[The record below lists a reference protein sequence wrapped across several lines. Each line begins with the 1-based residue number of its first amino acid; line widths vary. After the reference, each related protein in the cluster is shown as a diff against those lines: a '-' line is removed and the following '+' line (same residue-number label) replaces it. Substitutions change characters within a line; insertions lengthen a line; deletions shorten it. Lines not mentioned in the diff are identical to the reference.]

1 MCLGVKQPCL
11 EDIMSPEQEDRIK
24 QRAYEIW
31 EREGRPDGRGDVH
44 WSMAVQEIR
53 AEDGWVD
60 DAADSDDPTD
70 DLSRQLGSAEAALA
84 PEGAAATEEE
94 PAPAKKSRAKKAA
107 APKVEAAEPAEAAE
121 TAEAPKKT
129 RKAATPKPAVAAKTS
144 ASKTEAKTTAA
155 SKEAAEKPKRA
166 AKVKA

>member
-1 MCLGVKQPCL
+1 
-11 EDIMSPEQEDRIK
+11 MSPEQEDRIK

-60 DAADSDDPTD
+60 DAAESDGPTD

-84 PEGAAATEEE
+84 PEGATTPAEE
-94 PAPAKKSRAKKAA
+94 PAPVKKSRAKKTA
-107 APKVEAAEPAEAAE
+107 APKVEAAEPAAG

-144 ASKTEAKTTAA
+144 ASKTEAKPMAA

>member
-1 MCLGVKQPCL
+1 L

-44 WSMAVQEIR
+44 WSMADQEIR

-60 DAADSDDPTD
+60 DAVQSGGPND
-70 DLSRQLGSAEAALA
+70 DLSRQLGSAEAVLA
-84 PEGAAATEEE
+84 PEGTEAAPEE
-94 PAPAKKSRAKKAA
+94 PAPVKKSRAKKVAT
-107 APKVEAAEPAEAAE
+107 PKVEAAAEPAEATE
-121 TAEAPKKT
+121 TAEPPKKA
-129 RKAATPKPAVAAKTS
+129 RKAAAPKAAPKPAVTS
-144 ASKTEAKTTAA
+144 KPAV
-155 SKEAAEKPKRA
+155 SKEVAEKPKRA

>member
-1 MCLGVKQPCL
+1 L

-31 EREGRPDGRGDVH
+31 EREGCPDGRGDVH

-60 DAADSDDPTD
+60 DAADSDGPTD

-84 PEGAAATEEE
+84 PEGATTTAEE
-94 PAPAKKSRAKKAA
+94 PAPAKKSRAKKTA
-107 APKVEAAEPAEAAE
+107 APKVEATKPAEAAE
-121 TAEAPKKT
+121 TAEPTEAPKKA
-129 RKAATPKPAVAAKTS
+129 RKAAASKPAVSAKTS

-155 SKEAAEKPKRA
+155 SKEVAEKPKRA